1 MNILLVNPRFNG
13 KSEIPPLGLAS
24 VASPLLEAD
33 INVLILDLDIGES
46 QEMDERLLKCLK
58 EFKPAMVG
66 VTSLSNSFASAR
78 HVFET
83 VKAVNPEILTVLGG
97 IHATVLF
104 DKLLEDYGAI
114 DVIVRGE
121 GEITFLELARHFIHL
136 KPFSGI
142 QGISY
147 RQGHHVAHNEDSPLI
162 RDLDSFP
169 MPAHH
174 LIKGDCYRTRS
185 ISSSRGCIHECT
197 FCSIQSQYHR
207 IVRCRS
213 TNHLIEE
220 IQGLVYFGAKRIMFT
235 DDNFTFSLKRVR
247 DLCAE
252 MIRQGFKRQVAFYAQ
267 GRLDDICRNP
277 VMAGMLSEAGFQ
289 ALYIGAES
297 GSSDMLDYYQ
307 KGIHPDEVRQGVS
320 FCVEQN
326 LTPVVNFI
334 LLGPKDRPDTI
345 RQTIRLAKQLFE
357 NGAEIVYTET
367 LIPYP
372 GTPIKEELER
382 DGRFRETQGAYYFQS
397 YHNLDMDWFLRLCDG
412 ARVLTKLFHKD
423 DLFFDTRKT
432 YYELSYLDHLLE
444 GRIPPD
450 LEACRRDATGHFS
463 TDEIE
468 ALYDQTR
475 ELIKPLNSH

>member
-1 MNILLVNPRFNG
+1 MNILLVNPRYNG
-13 KSEIPPLGLAS
+13 KSEIPPLGLES

-33 INVLILDLDIGES
+33 LDVFILDLDIGES
-46 QEMDERLLKCLK
+46 QDMDERLLKCLK
-58 EFKPAMVG
+58 EFKPAIVG
-66 VTSLSNSFASAR
+66 VTSLSDSFASAR

-83 VKAVNPEILTVLGG
+83 VKAVNHEILTVWGG

-104 DKLLEDYGAI
+104 DKLLKDHLVI

-121 GEITFLELARHFIHL
+121 GEVTFLELIQHFIHL

-147 RQGHHVAHNEDSPLI
+147 RQGNDIVHNEDSPLV

-174 LIKGDCYRTRS
+174 LIENDCYPTRS
-185 ISSSRGCIHECT
+185 ISSSRGCAHNCT

-207 IVRCRS
+207 VVRFRS
-213 TNHLIEE
+213 TSHLIEE

-235 DDNFTFSLKRVR
+235 DDNFTFSLKRIR
-247 DLCAE
+247 DLCTE
-252 MIRQGFKRQVAFYAQ
+252 MIKQGFKRQVAFYAQ
-267 GRLDDICRNP
+267 GRMDDICRNP

-297 GSSDMLDYYQ
+297 GSADILDYYQ
-307 KGIHPDEVRQGVS
+307 KGIHPNELLQGVS
-320 FCVEQN
+320 LCIEQN

-334 LLGPKDRPDTI
+334 LLGPKDTPDTL
-345 RQTIRLAKQLFE
+345 RETIRLAKQLFE
-357 NGAEIVYTET
+357 NGAEIVYTEA

-382 DGRFRETQGAYYFQS
+382 DGKFRETQNIYYFQS
-397 YHNLDMDWFLRLCDG
+397 YHDLDMDRFLRLCDC
-412 ARVLTKLFHKD
+412 ARALARLFHKD
-423 DLFFDTRKT
+423 DLFFHTR
-432 YYELSYLDHLLE
+432 
-444 GRIPPD
+444 
-450 LEACRRDATGHFS
+450 
-463 TDEIE
+463 
-468 ALYDQTR
+468 
-475 ELIKPLNSH
+475 

>member
-1 MNILLVNPRFNG
+1 
-13 KSEIPPLGLAS
+13 
-24 VASPLLEAD
+24 
-33 INVLILDLDIGES
+33 
-46 QEMDERLLKCLK
+46 
-58 EFKPAMVG
+58 
-66 VTSLSNSFASAR
+66 
-78 HVFET
+78 
-83 VKAVNPEILTVLGG
+83 
-97 IHATVLF
+97 
-104 DKLLEDYGAI
+104 
-114 DVIVRGE
+114 
-121 GEITFLELARHFIHL
+121 
-136 KPFSGI
+136 
-142 QGISY
+142 
-147 RQGHHVAHNEDSPLI
+147 
-162 RDLDSFP
+162 
-169 MPAHH
+169 
-174 LIKGDCYRTRS
+174 
-185 ISSSRGCIHECT
+185 
-197 FCSIQSQYHR
+197 
-207 IVRCRS
+207 
-213 TNHLIEE
+213 LIEE

-345 RQTIRLAKQLFE
+345 RQTIRLAEQLFE

-397 YHNLDMDWFLRLCDG
+397 YHDLDMDWFLRLCDG
-412 ARVLTKLFHKD
+412 ARALTKLFHKD

>member
-1 MNILLVNPRFNG
+1 
-13 KSEIPPLGLAS
+13 
-24 VASPLLEAD
+24 
-33 INVLILDLDIGES
+33 
-46 QEMDERLLKCLK
+46 
-58 EFKPAMVG
+58 
-66 VTSLSNSFASAR
+66 
-78 HVFET
+78 
-83 VKAVNPEILTVLGG
+83 
-97 IHATVLF
+97 
-104 DKLLEDYGAI
+104 
-114 DVIVRGE
+114 
-121 GEITFLELARHFIHL
+121 
-136 KPFSGI
+136 
-142 QGISY
+142 
-147 RQGHHVAHNEDSPLI
+147 
-162 RDLDSFP
+162 
-169 MPAHH
+169 
-174 LIKGDCYRTRS
+174 
-185 ISSSRGCIHECT
+185 
-197 FCSIQSQYHR
+197 
-207 IVRCRS
+207 
-213 TNHLIEE
+213 
-220 IQGLVYFGAKRIMFT
+220 
-235 DDNFTFSLKRVR
+235 
-247 DLCAE
+247 